1 MSLRKA
7 TAVWLIDET
16 ALTFNQIAEFCS
28 ISHHEVQAIADG
40 ELAPGMKGYDPVA
53 NKQVTAEEIARCEA
67 NPELQLEVIQPRVG
81 SI

>member
-1 MSLRKA
+1 
-7 TAVWLIDET
+7 
-16 ALTFNQIAEFCS
+16 
-28 ISHHEVQAIADG
+28 
-40 ELAPGMKGYDPVA
+40 MKGYDPVA